1 MLIDLCNQLHDL
13 LILDPLLSSRTKS
26 GIALALAE
34 ADKCLN
40 DGSDE
45 ELQILNLCLQIRKAV
60 LRG

>member
-1 MLIDLCNQLHDL
+1 MTGQLHDL

-26 GIALALAE
+26 GIALALGE

-45 ELQILNLCLQIRKAV
+45 ELQILNLCLKIKAAV
-60 LRG
+60 ERG